1 MKSLPTRIE
10 LIQEL
15 VKPGSVGAEI
25 GVYRGD
31 FSLELV
37 KREPRKLYLV
47 DAWKSY
53 DAYALDS
60 INATNQ
66 DQNCI
71 DTKFRLQKWIDEGMV
86 EVVRGMSTEV
96 ANRWDGMLSWIFL
109 DANHGYSFVL
119 EDLRAWSKFIE
130 PGGFIMCHDYT
141 DTSAGAIA
149 MNFGVVKAVNQF
161 CLESEWEVTHITEE
175 HDWPSCALK
184 RK

>member
-1 MKSLPTRIE
+1 MKTLPTRIE

-15 VKPGSVGAEI
+15 VRAGSVGAEI

-37 KREPRKLYLV
+37 KREPSKLYLI

-53 DAYALDS
+53 DAYSLDS

-71 DTKFRLQKWIDEGMV
+71 DTKFRLKKWIDDGVV

-96 ANRWDGMLSWIFL
+96 AAMWDGMLDWIFL

-119 EDLRAWSKFIE
+119 ADLRAWSKFIA
-130 PGGFIMCHDYT
+130 PGGVIMCHDYT

-149 MNFGVVKAVNQF
+149 MNFGVVKAVTQF
-161 CLESEWEVTHITEE
+161 CEESGWEVTHVTQE

>member
-1 MKSLPTRIE
+1 MKTLPTRIE

-37 KREPRKLYLV
+37 KREPAKLYLV

-86 EVVRGMSTEV
+86 EVVRGMSADV
-96 ANRWDGMLSWIFL
+96 ARSWTQPLTWAFL
-109 DANHGYSFVL
+109 DGNHTYSFVL
-119 EDLRAWSKFIE
+119 EDLREWSKHIE
-130 PGGFIMCHDYT
+130 PDGFIMMHDHT
-141 DTSAGAIA
+141 EDSAGAIA
-149 MNFGVVKAVNQF
+149 MNFGVVKACKTF
-161 CLESEWEVTHITEE
+161 CDEAGWFITHHTQEG
-175 HDWPSCALK
+175 DWPSCAIR